1 MNEKPYKTKD
11 GKGRPNGCGDVGQD
25 KEHSGVLIICEREKE
40 GIHRVAYELLNKGRT
55 IADACGES
63 LSCLVLTSEECRCEE
78 LCRWGA
84 DQVYMMKSPAL
95 AFPEEVLFASNI
107 TAFIKEKKPAVVL
120 IGATHFGRSLAPRI
134 AAALETGLT
143 ADCTELCVDEE
154 GNLEQIR
161 PAFSDNILAHIKTV
175 KRPQMATVRYKEFQ
189 EASEN
194 PDAQIHIE
202 EIPLYTEET
211 TGIVVEKI
219 VPIGDADITDAEVI
233 VAGGRGIK
241 REEDLGLL
249 QDLAEV
255 LGGQVGVSR
264 ALVDAG
270 MASSSIQ
277 VGYSGSRVKPKV
289 YIACGIS
296 GAPQHL
302 AGMKESDRIIAIN
315 SDPSAPIFAVSDY
328 GFVGDLYEILPRLTE
343 HFRKSEQGEQYGSGA
358 QKTAREKGEQSSH
371 EV

>member
-1 MNEKPYKTKD
+1 MN
-11 GKGRPNGCGDVGQD
+11 GQ
-25 KEHSGVLIICEREKE
+25 EYSGVLIICEREGD
-40 GIHRVAYELLNKGRT
+40 GIHRVAYELLHKGRT
-55 IADACGES
+55 IADTCGES
-63 LSCLVLTSEECRCEE
+63 LSCLILTSEKCRCEE
-78 LCRWGA
+78 LCRRGA
-84 DQVYMMKSPAL
+84 DRVYLMKSPAL

-107 TAFIKEKKPAVVL
+107 TAFIREKKPAVVL

-134 AAALETGLT
+134 AAALDTGLT
-143 ADCTELCVDEE
+143 ADCTELCVDED

-175 KRPQMATVRYKEFQ
+175 KWPQMATVRYREFQ
-189 EASEN
+189 EAPEKT
-194 PDAQIHIE
+194 DASIYVE
-202 EIPLYTEET
+202 EVPVYTEET
-211 TGIVVEKI
+211 AGILVENMA
-219 VPIGDADITDAEVI
+219 PIGDADITDAEVI

-241 REEDLGLL
+241 REEDLSLL
-249 QDLAEV
+249 RDLAEV

-270 MASSSIQ
+270 MAPGSIQ

-302 AGMKESDRIIAIN
+302 AGMKESDCVIAVN

-343 HFRKSEQGEQYGSGA
+343 HFRKSGKEKKYAPGA
-358 QKTAREKGEQSSH
+358 RKAVGEKGEQSSH

>member
-1 MNEKPYKTKD
+1 MSTEARTK
-11 GKGRPNGCGDVGQD
+11 
-25 KEHSGVLIICEREKE
+25 EYSGVLILAETEHGK
-40 GIHRVAYELLNKGRT
+40 IHKVAYELLGKGRQ
-55 IADACGES
+55 IAETCGER
-63 LSCLVLTSEECRCEE
+63 LSCLVLTPEPCGSEE
-78 LCRWGA
+78 LCRRGA
-84 DQVYMMKSPAL
+84 DTVYEMRAA
-95 AFPEEVLFASNI
+95 AFAQPEETLFAQNI
-107 TAFIKEKKPAVVL
+107 TAFIREKKPAVVL

-134 AAALETGLT
+134 AAALGTGLT

-175 KRPQMATVRYKEFQ
+175 TRPQMATVRYKEFA
-189 EASEN
+189 EAA
-194 PDAQIHIE
+194 PDPAAPIHIE
-202 EIPLYTEET
+202 EVAPYQHEPLGVQIEE
-211 TGIVVEKI
+211 IRS
-219 VPIGDADITDAEVI
+219 IGELAITDAEVV
-233 VAGGRGIK
+233 VAGGRGIRK
-241 REEDLGLL
+241 SEDLAIL
-249 QDLAEV
+249 QELADV

-277 VGYSGSRVKPKV
+277 IGYSGSRVKPKV

-315 SDPSAPIFAVSDY
+315 SDPSAPIFGISDY
-328 GFVGDLYEILPRLTE
+328 GFVGDLYEIVPRLTE
-343 HFRKSEQGEQYGSGA
+343 YFSKEG
-358 QKTAREKGEQSSH
+358 SH